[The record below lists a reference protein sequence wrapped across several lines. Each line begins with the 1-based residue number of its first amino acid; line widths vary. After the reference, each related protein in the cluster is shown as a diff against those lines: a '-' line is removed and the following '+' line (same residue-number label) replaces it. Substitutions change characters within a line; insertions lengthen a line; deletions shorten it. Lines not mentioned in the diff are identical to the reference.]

1 MSEARVLPTWAEDLR
16 RRYLRGEAS
25 MFVLHGNVYDVVLC
39 SRKMMALTEFLTD
52 VLLKDS
58 KDTIAVYNVATGA
71 RFTKR
76 ATGVTGLEDL
86 LLATEKEKVFAAFE
100 RLLIGATRTAVIME
114 YAEAIAPAGDPNFQ
128 SESDRAAVVTLHR
141 WSSLPEIE
149 RGDNVV
155 LLISENLAEL
165 APKLI
170 SNPKVAVVEVPM
182 PDYAT
187 RREAARLADTR
198 LTDKDCERYAGMTA
212 GLKAIQIASILTP
225 QPAVEEELADREA
238 FITGLLGGG
247 ADAAGRAHK
256 LAALTS
262 NLNRDEIKELV
273 APTAAAPTADP
284 NLPTP
289 YERARKEADR
299 LIAKRK
305 REILE
310 RECFGLVEFVEPAH
324 GFEVVGGMDE
334 VKKDLL
340 VIAESIREG
349 RTSRVPMGI
358 LFTGPMGTGKTFVA
372 EAFAKEC
379 GLTTIKLKNFRS
391 KWVGATEGNLEKILN
406 VIRAIGQVVVI
417 IDEGDR
423 AFGNTDGEGDGGTSS
438 RVIARIKEFM
448 SDTSNRGRILFLV
461 MTNRPDKLDVDLKRA
476 GRLDRKIPFLYVQ
489 TPEEVELVAKA
500 LVRKNKIKTD
510 VDLATIRDGF
520 SSKLVGYSNADI
532 EAVLLLANEDAAR
545 ESVAEGHESGS
556 DAPVLDRHFLRAAV
570 DYFPSRDQ
578 ELLDYME
585 LLAVFESS
593 SRRLLPAKYATLTPE
608 DLDARLRHL
617 RAIVGGRR

>member
-1 MSEARVLPTWAEDLR
+1 MTDARVLPVWAEDLR

-39 SRKMMALTEFLTD
+39 NRKMTALTEFLTD
-52 VLLKDS
+52 VLLKES
-58 KDTIAVYNVATGA
+58 KETIAIYNVATGV

-76 ATGVTGLEDL
+76 AANVTEVEDL
-86 LLATEKEKVFAAFE
+86 LLSTQKDRVFAALE
-100 RLLIGATRTAVIME
+100 RLLIGYTKTSVIME

-128 SESDRAAVVTLHR
+128 SESDRSAIVTLHR

-155 LLISENLAEL
+155 LLVSENLTEL

-182 PDYAT
+182 PDYET

-198 LTDKDCERYAGMTA
+198 LTEKDAERYAGITA
-212 GLKAIQIASILTP
+212 GLKSIQIASILTP
-225 QPAVEEELADREA
+225 QPAEEEESADRESL
-238 FITGLLGGG
+238 I
-247 ADAAGRAHK
+247 
-256 LAALTS
+256 AAL
-262 NLNRDEIKELV
+262 
-273 APTAAAPTADP
+273 P
-284 NLPTP
+284 
-289 YERARKEADR
+289 DR
-299 LIAKRK
+299 LIAERK

-310 RECFGLVEFVEPAH
+310 RECFGLVEFVAPAH
-324 GFEVVGGMDE
+324 GFEVVGGMEE

-340 VIAESIREG
+340 VIADSIREG

-500 LVRKNKIKTD
+500 LLRKNKIKTD
-510 VDLATIRDGF
+510 VDLSSIRESF

-545 ESVAEGHESGS
+545 ESGG
-556 DAPVLDRHFLRAAV
+556 DAPVLASHFERAAI
-570 DYFPSRDQ
+570 DYFPSRDV
-578 ELLDYME
+578 ELLEYME

-593 SRRLLPAKYATLTPE
+593 SRRLLPAKYASLTPE
-608 DLDARLRHL
+608 ELDTKLRHL
-617 RAIVGGRR
+617 RAIVGTRR